1 MSSRCC
7 KVTSR
12 CKASSG
18 RSRSSLLLYL
28 PEELSNHIYDYLEG
42 GTNFFTRLFL
52 TRTPPLSETCH
63 QLRHEFVPVHGSLPI
78 SSTTTFTIYSEHF
91 DPCDLIL
98 SLQRVPKAVSGA
110 GRKSIF
116 RVDVSGCLT
125 SHRIQASVK
134 QLTESTAAARTVA
147 TTDFKLHFNNH
158 GILFAWLAKQYRLYS
173 SDAEQRFWEKAY
185 WAFAGATEEI
195 DGIRMR
201 AFGMLTLELPG
212 GGFALV

>member
-1 MSSRCC
+1 MSSQFR
-7 KVTSR
+7 T
-12 CKASSG
+12 
-18 RSRSSLLLYL
+18 
-28 PEELSNHIYDYLEG
+28 EQLEG

-98 SLQRVPKAVSGA
+98 SLQRIPKAVSGA

-116 RVDVSGCLT
+116 RVDISGCLT

-134 QLTESTAAARTVA
+134 QLTESTAAART
-147 TTDFKLHFNNH
+147 F
-158 GILFAWLAKQYRLYS
+158 
-173 SDAEQRFWEKAY
+173 DAEQRFWEKIY

-201 AFGMLTLELPG
+201 AFGMRTLELPG